1 MKNKI
6 IVVTGGRGFIGSHFV
21 EKALIRGHKVI
32 DIDKMT
38 YASNNKLPWD
48 NHINYTLIKQ
58 DICDLV
64 HLPSCDIVVNLAAES
79 HVDNSIVDTTPF
91 IRSNFLGV
99 HRLLELIRK
108 KDKLNRPV
116 FYQVSTDEV
125 YGDILEGSFKENDRL
140 SPSNPYSA
148 AKAAAEMLV
157 LSYSRTYG
165 IEHII
170 TRSANNYGHRQ
181 YHEKLIPKSIY
192 CLNNNEKIPL
202 HGNGSY
208 IRDWIFVEDNVAG
221 MWKVIDSGIKNEIY
235 NISANNHMTNL
246 EVVNHIL
253 KWHNKTNSSI
263 KFVRNRDGQDLRY
276 SVDSSKLM
284 SLGWNPKHTTGI
296 YRWSNDE

>member
-1 MKNKI
+1 MNNNI

-21 EKALIRGHKVI
+21 ESALTKGHKVI

-38 YASNNKLPWD
+38 YASNHKLPWD
-48 NHINYTLIKQ
+48 DHKNYTLIKQ
-58 DICDLV
+58 DICNLG
-64 HLPSCDIVVNLAAES
+64 HLPSCDMVVNLAAES

-108 KDKLNRPV
+108 KDTSNRPI

-125 YGDILEGSFKENDRL
+125 YGDILEGSFKEQDRL
-140 SPSNPYSA
+140 NPSNPYSA

-157 LSYSRTYG
+157 LSYNRTYG
-165 IEHII
+165 IEYII
-170 TRSANNYGHRQ
+170 TRSANNYGPRQ

-192 CLNNNEKIPL
+192 CLSNNEKIPL

-221 MWKVIDSGIKNEIY
+221 MWKVINSNVKNEIY

-246 EVVNHIL
+246 KVVSNIL
-253 KWHNKTNSSI
+253 K
-263 KFVRNRDGQDLRY
+263 
-276 SVDSSKLM
+276 
-284 SLGWNPKHTTGI
+284 
-296 YRWSNDE
+296 